1 MSKWHTR
8 RTQTTCDDACEPHP
22 RRGRNSR
29 RAGHRAGE
37 AGRGCAVGG
46 CAELPMHTDD
56 AGHAWPP
63 STRLRR
69 WAVERAT
76 GARRK
81 TCAREGR
88 GAEKREPVPW
98 RLGARG
104 RRLGARIARVGR
116 GMGCARLAAP
126 GPRERLAGALAVWAD
141 QGKSRAGPGGGGGR
155 RGAQGTAWPG
165 ELGRRE
171 RGGAEGVFLLFIS
184 FPCFF
189 SF

>member
-29 RAGHRAGE
+29 RAGHRTGE

-46 CAELPMHTDD
+46 CAELPTHTDD

-69 WAVERAT
+69 WAAERAT
-76 GARRK
+76 GAKRK
-81 TCAREGR
+81 TCAREGH

-98 RLGARG
+98 RLGARV
-104 RRLGARIARVGR
+104 ARVGR

-141 QGKSRAGPGGGGGR
+141 QGKSRAGPGGKGGVR
-155 RGAQGTAWPG
+155 RGQ
-165 ELGRRE
+165 LGRGSWAAGRE
-171 RGGAEGVFLLFIS
+171 EGLRE
-184 FPCFF
+184 F
-189 SF
+189 SFYLFLFLPFSLFENMF